1 MNRLNENKLFWRD
14 THLMIEGPG
23 VYYLQYLFISD
34 WNFCAGKALENIK
47 HYFPDGLPEQPA
59 RR

>member
-1 MNRLNENKLFWRD
+1 
-14 THLMIEGPG
+14 MIEGPG

-34 WNFCAGKALENIK
+34 WNFCSGKALENIK

-59 RR
+59 G